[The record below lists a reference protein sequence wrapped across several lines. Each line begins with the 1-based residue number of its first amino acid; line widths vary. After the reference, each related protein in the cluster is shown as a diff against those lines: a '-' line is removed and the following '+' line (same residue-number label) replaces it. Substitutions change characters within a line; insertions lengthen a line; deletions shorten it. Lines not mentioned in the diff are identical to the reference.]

1 MPISWNEIRARALAF
16 SKEWEGETS
25 EKAEAKTFWDSFFNV
40 FGVSRR
46 RVASFEEP
54 AKKTDGQG
62 GYIDLLWKGILL
74 VEHKSKGKNL
84 DRAFK
89 QAIDYFPGIKD
100 RDLPKYVLVS
110 DFARFRLFDLD
121 DQKEVEFELQDLHT
135 HIREFGFI
143 AGYKTATFDDQDPVN
158 IKAAERMGDLHDR
171 LKSIRYTGHKLEVFL
186 VRLLFCLFAD
196 DTGIFPRRLFQD
208 LIEQRTAEDGHDL
221 AQWLGNLYE
230 VLDTPHEHRLTTL
243 DEQLAE
249 FPYVNGS
256 LFSERL
262 PTAAFDKEMRETLL
276 ECCAVDWSE
285 ISPAIFGALFQAVMD
300 PVRRRNLGA
309 HYTSEANILKL
320 IRPLFLDRLREKYE
334 STKHN
339 VQKLKELQVELSRLK
354 FLDPACGCGNF
365 LVVTYR
371 EIRLLELEILRVIYK
386 NRETPSLNVADYDIF
401 CDVDQFYGIEIE
413 EFPAQ
418 IAQTAMWMMDHQ
430 MNLKVSEEFGSYF
443 VRLPLKKS
451 ASIVNSN
458 ALSFEWS
465 DVVAPKD
472 LDYIIGNPP
481 FAGKKEQSSSQKKDF
496 RAVFA
501 GVQGA
506 QVLDYVAAW
515 YRKAALYMAVNTKVH
530 SAFVSTNSIVQGEQ
544 VAPLWSDLLSMGASI
559 EFAHQT
565 FEWTSQAKGAA
576 AVHCIIIGFSLSPA
590 SEKTIYEYENPAS
603 SPLVKNVA
611 RINPYLLD
619 APTVLLSKR
628 KTSISQAPPICY
640 GSFALDDGH
649 YTLSRSEKEII
660 IEDCPRAINLMKP
673 FLGSTEF
680 INNIERWCLWLKD
693 AAPQEIR
700 ECGEITKR
708 IAAVRTWR
716 QSRDREAT
724 RRLAQKPTSFA
735 EIRQPQERYLAV
747 PTASSQRRLWLPIG
761 FLEPSVI
768 ASNQL
773 YIVSK
778 ATLYEFAVLSSAMH
792 MAWMRAVCGRIKSDY
807 RYSASIVYNNFPWP
821 VEPSAGKMS
830 VVKKAAQDILDI
842 RASLPSSSLADLY
855 DPLLMPAKLVGAHQR
870 LDSVVDSLYA
880 RKKFSGD
887 SDRAAYLFA
896 QYAILDTPL
905 VKSKPAIRRQKT

>member
-496 RAVFA
+496 SAVFA

-649 YTLSRSEKEII
+649 YTLSRSEKECI

-842 RASLPSSSLADLY
+842 RTSLPSSSLADLY
-855 DPLLMPAKLVGAHQR
+855 DPLLMPAKLVGAHPP
-870 LDSVVDSLYA
+870 V
-880 RKKFSGD
+880 SGKM
-887 SDRAAYLFA
+887 S
-896 QYAILDTPL
+896 PL
-905 VKSKPAIRRQKT
+905 

>member
-62 GYIDLLWKGILL
+62 GSIDLLWKGILL

-171 LKSIRYTGHKLEVFL
+171 LRSIRYTGHKLEVFL

-249 FPYVNGS
+249 FPYVNGN

-339 VQKLKELQVELSRLK
+339 VQ
-354 FLDPACGCGNF
+354 
-365 LVVTYR
+365 
-371 EIRLLELEILRVIYK
+371 
-386 NRETPSLNVADYDIF
+386 
-401 CDVDQFYGIEIE
+401 
-413 EFPAQ
+413 
-418 IAQTAMWMMDHQ
+418 
-430 MNLKVSEEFGSYF
+430 NLK
-443 VRLPLKKS
+443 
-451 ASIVNSN
+451 N
-458 ALSFEWS
+458 
-465 DVVAPKD
+465 
-472 LDYIIGNPP
+472 
-481 FAGKKEQSSSQKKDF
+481 
-496 RAVFA
+496 
-501 GVQGA
+501 
-506 QVLDYVAAW
+506 
-515 YRKAALYMAVNTKVH
+515 YR
-530 SAFVSTNSIVQGEQ
+530 
-544 VAPLWSDLLSMGASI
+544 
-559 EFAHQT
+559 
-565 FEWTSQAKGAA
+565 
-576 AVHCIIIGFSLSPA
+576 
-590 SEKTIYEYENPAS
+590 
-603 SPLVKNVA
+603 
-611 RINPYLLD
+611 
-619 APTVLLSKR
+619 
-628 KTSISQAPPICY
+628 
-640 GSFALDDGH
+640 
-649 YTLSRSEKEII
+649 
-660 IEDCPRAINLMKP
+660 
-673 FLGSTEF
+673 
-680 INNIERWCLWLKD
+680 
-693 AAPQEIR
+693 
-700 ECGEITKR
+700 
-708 IAAVRTWR
+708 
-716 QSRDREAT
+716 
-724 RRLAQKPTSFA
+724 
-735 EIRQPQERYLAV
+735 
-747 PTASSQRRLWLPIG
+747 
-761 FLEPSVI
+761 
-768 ASNQL
+768 
-773 YIVSK
+773 
-778 ATLYEFAVLSSAMH
+778 
-792 MAWMRAVCGRIKSDY
+792 
-807 RYSASIVYNNFPWP
+807 
-821 VEPSAGKMS
+821 
-830 VVKKAAQDILDI
+830 
-842 RASLPSSSLADLY
+842 
-855 DPLLMPAKLVGAHQR
+855 
-870 LDSVVDSLYA
+870 
-880 RKKFSGD
+880 
-887 SDRAAYLFA
+887 
-896 QYAILDTPL
+896 
-905 VKSKPAIRRQKT
+905 